1 MSSACEIQDQ
11 DHFQNQMKNFALIG
25 AAGYIAPRHLRAIKD
40 TGNNLAVAMDTSDSV
55 GIMDSFFPEAEFFT
69 EFEAFAA
76 YVEDQK
82 LKGKKLDYVSICTPN
97 YLHLPH
103 MKFALQ
109 NGINVICEKPLV
121 LTTHDLDTLA
131 VYEKKYGA
139 HVNSILQL
147 RLHPSILALRQKVQA
162 APKDKIFDVKLT
174 YMTSR
179 GKWYLHSWKCEDK
192 KSGTLTTNIGVHF
205 YDMLH
210 FIFGELRKNE
220 VHYRDDKTAAGY
232 LEYERARVRWFLS
245 IDAAN
250 LPENAV
256 QGAQRTYRSIDVEG
270 EELEF
275 SGGFTDLHT
284 QSYQR
289 ILEGRGYGL
298 EDNRAAIQTV
308 ETIRTAPITPRPELS
323 HPLLA
328 RVRHA

>member
-1 MSSACEIQDQ
+1 
-11 DHFQNQMKNFALIG
+11 MKNFALIG
-25 AAGYIAPRHLRAIKD
+25 TAGYIAPRHLRAIKD

-82 LKGKKLDYVSICTPN
+82 LQGKKLDYISICTPN
-97 YLHLPH
+97 YMHLPH
-103 MKFALQ
+103 MKFALK
-109 NGINVICEKPLV
+109 NGIDVICEKPLV
-121 LTTHDLDTLA
+121 LTTADLDVLGT
-131 VYEKKYGA
+131 YEKKYGA
-139 HVNSILQL
+139 RVNSILQL
-147 RLHPSILALRQKVQA
+147 RLHPSILALREKVQT
-162 APKDKIFDVKLT
+162 APKDKVFDVKLT

-179 GKWYLHSWKCEDK
+179 GKWYLQSWKCDDR

-210 FIFGELRKNE
+210 FIFGELKRNE

-232 LEYERARVRWFLS
+232 LEYERARVCWFLS
-245 IDAAN
+245 IDAGN

-289 ILEGRGYGL
+289 VLEGKGYGL
-298 EDNRAAIQTV
+298 EDNRAAVQTV
-308 ETIRTAPITPRPELS
+308 EIIRSAPIVANPGIF

-328 RVRHA
+328 RLRGA